1 MSADAST
8 PDGSA
13 EPGDRSKY
21 KDPGTGPWEMGT
33 PEACKMDPTLFED
46 SALGNY
52 AVFRYGKLCHIKGGD
67 SVGQMFSATKTL
79 GGVTAG
85 RCAQMAKDVPKTG
98 PGTGTI
104 SPEDPARDWIASAR
118 QGATISHVM
127 AMVAAASTALEES
140 QLRFR
145 YDTVGAEAINGM
157 VAATEKCAAQV
168 GAPTDFSR
176 FMRQEVFEKLGM
188 SDSSYSA
195 ASGIGTG
202 WSANV
207 LDMGRLGTMLV
218 HDGWYNGEQLLS
230 PVWVYRMSHP
240 AFESANTAYGHLAWV
255 NHRGGSVAPG
265 GATSSGDSCAP
276 AAFWQR
282 YPHFQSEAADCN
294 ASSGGCEQMY
304 DVGVFSARGLGG
316 QEITMHPGL
325 DLVIVARNYSGG
337 VQGMWAAVRPGLVAM
352 DPMFKGD
359 EDAFCE
365 AYGSG
370 NYAPDLL
377 VARDDGL

>member
-1 MSADAST
+1 MAGAPAAPMGNRAMQT
-8 PDGSA
+8 
-13 EPGDRSKY
+13 
-21 KDPGTGPWEMGT
+21 DPGTGDWQKGT
-33 PEACKMDPTLFED
+33 PEQCKMDPTLFRD
-46 SALGNY
+46 SGIANY
-52 AVFRYGKLCHIKGGD
+52 AVFRYGKLCHMKGSD
-67 SVGQMFSATKTL
+67 SVGMMYSATKTL

-98 PGTGTI
+98 PGTGPI
-104 SPEDPARDWIASAR
+104 SPEDVARDWIPSAR

-127 AMVAAASTALEES
+127 AMVAAASSGLEDSE
-140 QLRFR
+140 LTFR

-176 FMRQEVFEKLGM
+176 FMQQEVFDKLGM
-188 SDSSYSA
+188 KSSRYSP

-202 WSANV
+202 WSGN
-207 LDMGRLGTMLV
+207 LSDMGKLGTMLV
-218 HDGWYNGEQLLS
+218 RDGWYGGEQLLS

-255 NHRGGSVAPG
+255 NHRGGSMAPG
-265 GATSSGDSCAP
+265 GATSAGDSCAP
-276 AAFWQR
+276 AAFWKT
-282 YPHFQSEAADCN
+282 YPHYQSKATDCK
-294 ASSGGCEQMY
+294 ARSGGCEQMY

-325 DLVIVARNYSGG
+325 DLVIAARNYSGG

-359 EDAFCE
+359 EEAFCE
-365 AYGSG
+365 AYGAG
-370 NYAPDLL
+370 NYAPDY
-377 VARDDGL
+377 VVRDDGL